1 MIAVYLLTLGLSS
14 ALVGAFVHSLLADL
28 GFAPTF
34 EVSSRLALGAAA
46 GYITAQLCFVTLVK
60 ALKPTRARKFLLAES
75 VSHAAALL
83 LLPFLMQ
90 VPIAWPDPSLAKAEP
105 LIFLGAFVALHAAL
119 KLFSFYTAL
128 YSEPSGRLP
137 VLAWLGAACG
147 TALAAALALQ
157 QWFSGIESARPVATS
172 MPGMYRSGDTY
183 AEARPIP
190 EGAMAHYDLPLYAE
204 RGITLRWA
212 NPPDVAPADWVER
225 AFVTVK
231 ILGGETERH
240 RAVVSLDEGTW
251 GTMQVPAE
259 DIPGDATRCTVSW
272 TYRPAPSWMRLI
284 GFTPVVRSNRQLLVS
299 GPLLHQARQ
308 ETTAPNFVII
318 GIDGLSPAHVSAW
331 GYGRRTTPMLDR
343 FIHNSVAFSY
353 GYSPTPEAR
362 AAYMSLLTGVNPLC
376 HGYFAGKN
384 GPLPPRCESI
394 VKLFREQHYATAAFT
409 EGEYRADLDFGSG
422 FEDGFEWFDAG
433 YAAEEAGSR
442 STVEKALA
450 WMEEHRGV
458 KFMLFIRI
466 GELTDLKVRERY
478 GVGFLDRPDAPKDIN
493 LYDAMLEYV
502 DTVAGVLVQHIRDSE
517 LRDNTCVLVLAP
529 YAMQFGKDGRR
540 IGPDLSEGAVRVPMI
555 YCAPGVPHEARTY
568 AVGIEDVVPAI
579 ARVAGVPLD
588 AAVDGRSFLQG
599 PVGKDPVSM
608 VAKPFGLSVL
618 SGNLRY
624 VWWPGA
630 GAFGPVPMPGA
641 GTSALF
647 RVGTSIREVKISG
660 EEERLV
666 AELQARLAEYVHS
679 SYTWR
684 GLSSAAP
691 VSDVVSPTAEK

>member
-147 TALAAALALQ
+147 TALAAALAFQ
-157 QWFSGIESARPVATS
+157 QWFSGIESARPVAAS

-259 DIPGDATRCTVSW
+259 DIPGDATGARYPGRTA
-272 TYRPAPSWMRLI
+272 RPPSWIAPHRV
-284 GFTPVVRSNRQLLVS
+284 TPVVRSNRQLLGVGAPVAS
-299 GPLLHQARQ
+299 GP
-308 ETTAPNFVII
+308 PGN
-318 GIDGLSPAHVSAW
+318 
-331 GYGRRTTPMLDR
+331 
-343 FIHNSVAFSY
+343 
-353 GYSPTPEAR
+353 
-362 AAYMSLLTGVNPLC
+362 
-376 HGYFAGKN
+376 N
-384 GPLPPRCESI
+384 GPE
-394 VKLFREQHYATAAFT
+394 FRHY
-409 EGEYRADLDFGSG
+409 
-422 FEDGFEWFDAG
+422 W
-433 YAAEEAGSR
+433 
-442 STVEKALA
+442 
-450 WMEEHRGV
+450 H
-458 KFMLFIRI
+458 
-466 GELTDLKVRERY
+466 
-478 GVGFLDRPDAPKDIN
+478 
-493 LYDAMLEYV
+493 
-502 DTVAGVLVQHIRDSE
+502 
-517 LRDNTCVLVLAP
+517 
-529 YAMQFGKDGRR
+529 
-540 IGPDLSEGAVRVPMI
+540 
-555 YCAPGVPHEARTY
+555 
-568 AVGIEDVVPAI
+568 
-579 ARVAGVPLD
+579 
-588 AAVDGRSFLQG
+588 
-599 PVGKDPVSM
+599 
-608 VAKPFGLSVL
+608 
-618 SGNLRY
+618 
-624 VWWPGA
+624 
-630 GAFGPVPMPGA
+630 
-641 GTSALF
+641 
-647 RVGTSIREVKISG
+647 
-660 EEERLV
+660 
-666 AELQARLAEYVHS
+666 
-679 SYTWR
+679 
-684 GLSSAAP
+684 
-691 VSDVVSPTAEK
+691 